1 MTSRPVII
9 VSRGSKLAL
18 YQSNRVKGELGRLFP
33 EKSFEIKIIK
43 TKGDKI
49 LDVSLSKIGDKGL
62 FTRELEHALLKHE
75 GDLAVHSLKDMP
87 TELPEGL
94 KICGVLERGEV
105 RDALVSINR
114 KKLSELDESDVV
126 ATSSIRRKAQL
137 LHYNRSLKITDIR
150 GNVDT
155 RLQKMAE
162 GHCTAMI
169 MAAAGLQRLGYG
181 DRISEILSPAIMSP
195 AVSQG
200 AIAIETREN
209 DPEIESLINEI
220 NHLPSFIAVSAER
233 VFLKALEGGC
243 QVPVGCFSE
252 SDEKVFKISGIVS
265 DVDGSGLLKDSLE
278 GPLEDAEKTAH
289 LADGNYAEALLL
301 IRENENA
308 GQNLMRFQKLMRASL
323 KFDPKAVLAWI
334 DEVADAG
341 RERQKNFLNYSLHI
355 VRESLVLNYGDAS
368 LVKLGA
374 SEQEFVQK
382 FSPFIHSSNT
392 EQFIEELNKAHYHME
407 RNANA
412 KILFMDLAFKFNELL
427 NLPKAG

>member
-1 MTSRPVII
+1 MLFSEIIGQQTIKERLIRSVNEGRISHAQLFLGPQGSGSLALALAYAQYISCKNKLEADSCGVCPSCVKYNKLVHPDLHFVYPVALSKNVKTSTDLAAEWREAFLDNPYITLFNWFELLEAENKQAVIGVEESAETLRKLSLTTYEAEYKIMIIWQAEKMNQQAANKLLKILEEPPDKTLFLLVCENEDQLLRTI
-9 VSRGSKLAL
+9 VSRTQL
-18 YQSNRVKGELGRLFP
+18 
-33 EKSFEIKIIK
+33 IKI
-43 TKGDKI
+43 
-49 LDVSLSKIGDKGL
+49 
-62 FTRELEHALLKHE
+62 
-75 GDLAVHSLKDMP
+75 
-87 TELPEGL
+87 L
-94 KICGVLERGEV
+94 KISD
-105 RDALVSINR
+105 RDLTQALVERN
-114 KKLSELDESDVV
+114 
-126 ATSSIRRKAQL
+126 
-137 LHYNRSLKITDIR
+137 
-150 GNVDT
+150 G
-155 RLQKMAE
+155 
-162 GHCTAMI
+162 
-169 MAAAGLQRLGYG
+169 
-181 DRISEILSPAIMSP
+181 ISP
-195 AVSQG
+195 
-200 AIAIETREN
+200 
-209 DPEIESLINEI
+209 
-220 NHLPSFIAVSAER
+220 
-233 VFLKALEGGC
+233 
-243 QVPVGCFSE
+243 
-252 SDEKVFKISGIVS
+252 
-265 DVDGSGLLKDSLE
+265 
-278 GPLEDAEKTAH
+278 EDAEKTAH